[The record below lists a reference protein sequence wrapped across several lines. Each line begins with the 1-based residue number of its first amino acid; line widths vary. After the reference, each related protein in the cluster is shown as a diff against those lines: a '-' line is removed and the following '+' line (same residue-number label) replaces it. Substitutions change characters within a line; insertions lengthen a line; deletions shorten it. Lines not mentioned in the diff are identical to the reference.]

1 MNSEFSTK
9 ESVDECVLGLV
20 CFTHCMIF
28 LKMITL
34 KLVLTRGNMVILR
47 NNTFLMPGLFYS
59 RILCF
64 DLNSPGKVLL
74 IYILRKDWRRD
85 QIISIFFF
93 NLPKTKGNKDR
104 KHWNLNERCEREKST
119 VRGKGKKQT
128 FYCFRILASLA
139 GRELHFR
146 YHTVYLIEGRSCG
159 KHE

>member
-9 ESVDECVLGLV
+9 ELVNECVLGLV
-20 CFTHCMIF
+20 CFTYCITF

-34 KLVLTRGNMVILR
+34 KFFTRGNMVILK

-74 IYILRKDWRRD
+74 ICILRKDWRRD
-85 QIISIFFF
+85 QSISIFVF
-93 NLPKTKGNKDR
+93 NLPKTKGNKDI
-104 KHWNLNERCEREKST
+104 KHWNLHERCEREKST
-119 VRGKGKKQT
+119 VREKGKKQT

-146 YHTVYLIEGRSCG
+146 YHRVYLIEGRSCG
-159 KHE
+159 KRE